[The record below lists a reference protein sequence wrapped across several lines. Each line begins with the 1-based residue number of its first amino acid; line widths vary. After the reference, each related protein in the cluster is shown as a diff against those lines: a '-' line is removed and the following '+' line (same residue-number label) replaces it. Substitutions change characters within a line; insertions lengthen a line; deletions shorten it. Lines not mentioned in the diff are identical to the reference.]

1 MPRVDRIRYSVM
13 TRLAPYPSLAVP
25 LARLRREGELVDA
38 QTDLL
43 VESYPRCAS
52 SFAIAAF
59 RLAQEPRSVRIAHH
73 THASGHVIAGIRLG
87 VPALVL
93 IREPEGAVVSS
104 RIRHPARTYAD
115 LLRGFCAFYEP
126 LAPHRSDLVVGT
138 FAEVVGGR
146 IGVITGRLNARFG
159 TDFAEFEPTEENVA
173 RCMREIDED
182 WRDRRGG
189 GERLERIVPRPSPA
203 REGLKT
209 EMAERYEREA
219 PPKLRRRAER
229 LYAWFTRDA
238 DGRP

>member
-1 MPRVDRIRYSVM
+1 VDRIKYSVM

-25 LARLRREGELVDA
+25 LARLRGEGELVDSR
-38 QTDLL
+38 TDLV

-59 RLAQEPRSVRIAHH
+59 RLAQEPRSLRVAHH

-126 LAPHRSDLVVGT
+126 LVPHRGDLVVGT
-138 FAEVVGGR
+138 FDEVIGGEL
-146 IGVITGRLNARFG
+146 GAITRRLNARFG
-159 TDFAEFEPTEENVA
+159 TTYAEFEPTQENVA
-173 RCMREIDED
+173 RVMREIDQD
-182 WRDRRGG
+182 WRARRGEG
-189 GERLERIVPRPSPA
+189 ARLERVIPRPSPV
-203 REGLKT
+203 REGMKSK
-209 EMAERYEREA
+209 MQERYAVEA
-219 PPKLRRRAER
+219 PQGLRQRAEE
-229 LYAWFTRDA
+229 LYSWFTRSEDA
-238 DGRP
+238 AS

>member
-1 MPRVDRIRYSVM
+1 MDRIKYSVM

-25 LARLRREGELVDA
+25 LARLRGEGELVDSR
-38 QTDLL
+38 TDLV

-59 RLAQEPRSVRIAHH
+59 RLAQEPRSLRVAHH

-126 LAPHRSDLVVGT
+126 LVPHRGDLVVGT
-138 FAEVVGGR
+138 FDEVIGGEL
-146 IGVITGRLNARFG
+146 GAITRRLNARFG
-159 TDFAEFEPTEENVA
+159 TTYAEFEPTQENVA
-173 RCMREIDED
+173 RVMREIDQD
-182 WRDRRGG
+182 WRARRGE
-189 GERLERIVPRPSPA
+189 GERLERVIPRPSPV
-203 REGLKT
+203 REGLKSK
-209 EMAERYEREA
+209 MQERYAVEA
-219 PPKLRRRAER
+219 PQRLRQRAEE
-229 LYAWFTRDA
+229 LYSWFTRSEDA
-238 DGRP
+238 GS